1 MQILAKH
8 LSCALEQYC
17 KTYSLTLACIQFHLT
32 LNEIFKDISNF
43 VLIIVQCYVIECK
56 LI

>member
-8 LSCALEQYC
+8 LSCALEQYS

-32 LNEIFKDISNF
+32 NEIFKDISDF
-43 VLIIVQCYVIECK
+43 VPIIVQMLCN
-56 LI
+56 